1 MNLIGEDGNILFNFT
16 PLFTCETQN
25 SFMVVCHLGLVYSGS
40 LPFFYHILSF
50 GMKWVY
56 FLGGGLL
63 LFFKNIK
70 TFPIKVSV
78 FLSDFTLNLFIL
90 LLINGILKFTC
101 SQIYHFSLKFIFLGF
116 LLRKC
121 FPLLKSDSFI
131 PILSFMIFL
140 FNSLMRIKLFCR

>member
-1 MNLIGEDGNILFNFT
+1 MPFGFGVFGILA
-16 PLFTCETQN
+16 LFLSYFVFWNE
-25 SFMVVCHLGLVYSGS
+25 VS
-40 LPFFYHILSF
+40 LF
-50 GMKWVY
+50 
-56 FLGGGLL
+56 FLGGGDCCC
-63 LFFKNIK
+63 FFKNIK

-140 FNSLMRIKLFCR
+140 FNPLMRIKLFCR

>member
-1 MNLIGEDGNILFNFT
+1 MPFGFGVFGILA
-16 PLFTCETQN
+16 LFLSYFVFWNE
-25 SFMVVCHLGLVYSGS
+25 VS
-40 LPFFYHILSF
+40 LFF
-50 GMKWVY
+50 
-56 FLGGGLL
+56 GGGGVFFC
-63 LFFKNIK
+63 FFKNIK
-70 TFPIKVSV
+70 TLPIKVSV

-101 SQIYHFSLKFIFLGF
+101 RQIYHFSLKFIFLGF

-140 FNSLMRIKLFCR
+140 FNPLMRIKLFCR